1 MLKMKTQMQTAQTW
15 FKTLPLFLCLLVF
28 GASTANAQHHADGS
42 AWIDR
47 DASEAT
53 QVHMMGDPLSFV
65 EFPEQCFG
73 GMMAPDS
80 LLCELEILPENQ
92 WPEQCPIAIECVV
105 TDPDGQHM
113 LDGTGMHGNMMRKE
127 TSITIHYDPDQVEG
141 MGIDTENLCLGQW
154 NGSGYEA
161 RPGAIHNSS
170 AATFVFSTVDP
181 GGSYAVIPRATVPA
195 SAFSWSKLKARH
207 AD

>member
-1 MLKMKTQMQTAQTW
+1 MRAQTRTGRTW
-15 FKTLPLFLCLLVF
+15 LAVTPLFLLLLVL
-28 GASTANAQHHADGS
+28 GSSSANAQHHADGS

-53 QVHMMGDPLSFV
+53 QVHMPGDPLCLV

-80 LLCELEILPENQ
+80 LLCELELLPENQ

-113 LDGTGMHGNMMRKE
+113 LDGTGMHGDMMRSDV
-127 TSITIHYDPDQVEG
+127 TMTVHYSPDSLAQLGMSSANLGLGIWDGADYVISQDAIHDPVSATFTLSTR
-141 MGIDTENLCLGQW
+141 I
-154 NGSGYEA
+154 
-161 RPGAIHNSS
+161 PGAR
-170 AATFVFSTVDP
+170 
-181 GGSYAVIPRATVPA
+181 YAVISRITVDAVPI
-195 SAFSWSKLKARH
+195 SWSQFKARH
-207 AD
+207 

>member
-1 MLKMKTQMQTAQTW
+1 MKAQTRTGRTW
-15 FKTLPLFLCLLVF
+15 LAVTPLFLLLLVLD
-28 GASTANAQHHADGS
+28 SSSANAQHHADGS

-105 TDPDGQHM
+105 TNPDGQHM
-113 LDGTGMHGNMMRKE
+113 LDGTGMHGDMMRSNVSM
-127 TSITIHYDPDQVEG
+127 TVHYSPDSVAQLG
-141 MGIDTENLCLGQW
+141 MNPASLRLAVWDGADYVISQ
-154 NGSGYEA
+154 
-161 RPGAIHNSS
+161 GAIHDPAS
-170 AATFVFSTVDP
+170 ATFTLSTRIP
-181 GGSYAVIPRATVPA
+181 GARYAVISSVTVEAAPV
-195 SAFSWSKLKARH
+195 SWSQFKARH
-207 AD
+207 